1 MIHSVQEIIVIKTSP
16 ADVNAMCFPNTKLEC
31 TRDKGYQTVD
41 LNIILW
47 SLFSL
52 LIELEKVIKI
62 RCGLIS

>member
-16 ADVNAMCFPNTKLEC
+16 ADVNAMCFHNRKLEC